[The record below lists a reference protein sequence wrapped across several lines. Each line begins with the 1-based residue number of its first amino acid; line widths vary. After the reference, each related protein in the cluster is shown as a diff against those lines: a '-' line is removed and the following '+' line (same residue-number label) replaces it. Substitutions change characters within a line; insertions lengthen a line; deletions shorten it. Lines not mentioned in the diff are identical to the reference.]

1 MHRFFGLNESSRETI
16 LEDHYFLM
24 RSLGMSYET
33 IRSMPVSYRDWF
45 IRRVIKERKQSQP
58 KDQYGLDD
66 DTPISS
72 IR

>member
-1 MHRFFGLNESSRETI
+1 
-16 LEDHYFLM
+16 M